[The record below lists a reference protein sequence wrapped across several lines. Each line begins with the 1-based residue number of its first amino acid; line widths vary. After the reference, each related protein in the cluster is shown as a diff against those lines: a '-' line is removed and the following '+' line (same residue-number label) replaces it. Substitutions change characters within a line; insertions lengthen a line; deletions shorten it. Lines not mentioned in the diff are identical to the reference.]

1 MCTPMKKLERQQHS
15 DSGMT
20 SGCHGVPSP
29 SSSAP
34 TSLAAQ
40 PVIAQ
45 RLRGSPHLMTTEQN
59 RILSTTDK
67 YMKQKN
73 DERAEAQT
81 ARLRET
87 AMLAMSSCG
96 IASDF
101 VQVREQ
107 EILGQQEIVRKR
119 CEKEGL
125 GFYARVTLFS
135 VQAAKSLYP
144 EMDLTPVSISSP
156 SFVAKVNNSILEGKI
171 SIEDCSDSSYL
182 GGAEHLRWA
191 VVNAS
196 PVLKVCSVLV
206 LVLVLVLVCSKT
218 CTCILTHIHTCKYSQ
233 FQDDQGAQT
242 VITEA
247 DARQKLR
254 ARLVMIAPS
263 DAINALEKSSHI
275 TAFANA
281 SKFPY
286 LMRGRGCGG
295 VKCFNLKE
303 NRTWSGKTLGDDP
316 KDHVQLMGMLFFVTT
331 IPLKSTGWVV
341 SDEALIKHKKRLA
354 PFM

>member
-1 MCTPMKKLERQQHS
+1 MPDTSLTSKKAKRARADADAQAELQNWKLINKARDKERKTNSPAPALPKLSARAQKIKRGRQRNVPIAGLKTKGEIERAHAFADEKRQQS
-15 DSGMT
+15 NDSGKT
-20 SGCHGVPSP
+20 SGCNGMSSP

-218 CTCILTHIHTCKYSQ
+218 CTCILTHIHT
-233 FQDDQGAQT
+233 
-242 VITEA
+242 
-247 DARQKLR
+247 
-254 ARLVMIAPS
+254 
-263 DAINALEKSSHI
+263 
-275 TAFANA
+275 
-281 SKFPY
+281 
-286 LMRGRGCGG
+286 
-295 VKCFNLKE
+295 
-303 NRTWSGKTLGDDP
+303 
-316 KDHVQLMGMLFFVTT
+316 
-331 IPLKSTGWVV
+331 
-341 SDEALIKHKKRLA
+341 
-354 PFM
+354 